1 MSTASPPSPPAG
13 VPEPVP
19 PPSKLRALWKGW
31 PGSTLRVLLALLPLV
46 WLTQK
51 VRWSDVAAR
60 ARDVGVE
67 GLSLSFGTLLVSV
80 MLSAARWREMMRAY
94 GATKTPPV
102 LTLARHNFVG
112 FYFNVLPSGVAGDAV
127 RAHRL
132 LGSMPDMATSLTVIF
147 LERVS
152 GLLGLCIVAA
162 AAFVLS
168 DDMHSDVVAQVL
180 QLGLLAALGFSAV
193 MLATP
198 WAVAR
203 WPSLRALLARVPV
216 LGTIALRVPAARSM
230 ARLGGSVLQSV
241 LIQGLVV
248 LSVSLLVRPLAPTV
262 TLLVC
267 ARVVPAVIL
276 TTYIPLTPGGL
287 GQREVVFRYMFGL
300 VGVAPDAAVATS
312 LLFFAML
319 MTLSAVG
326 GLCLLAERAL
336 GLDTGDKT

>member
-1 MSTASPPSPPAG
+1 
-13 VPEPVP
+13 
-19 PPSKLRALWKGW
+19 
-31 PGSTLRVLLALLPLV
+31 
-46 WLTQK
+46 
-51 VRWSDVAAR
+51 
-60 ARDVGVE
+60 
-67 GLSLSFGTLLVSV
+67 
-80 MLSAARWREMMRAY
+80 
-94 GATKTPPV
+94 
-102 LTLARHNFVG
+102 
-112 FYFNVLPSGVAGDAV
+112 
-127 RAHRL
+127 
-132 LGSMPDMATSLTVIF
+132 
-147 LERVS
+147 
-152 GLLGLCIVAA
+152 VAA
-162 AAFVLS
+162 AAFLAS
-168 DDMHSDVVAQVL
+168 DDMRSDVVAQVL
-180 QLGLLAALGFSAV
+180 ELGLLAALGFSAV

-248 LSVSLLVRPLAPTV
+248 LSVSLLVRPLAPAV

-287 GQREVVFRYMFGL
+287 GQRELVFRYMFGL

-319 MTLSAVG
+319 MALAAIG
-326 GLCLLAERAL
+326 GVCLLAERAL